1 VSVNFTNNYPLVGQF
16 CEIPPFPEDPT
27 ILSLY
32 RDMTRLCPKVI
43 WHTCRTLYRRGE
55 KFKLQLKKAGRVRKG
70 KSGTPSKSKVV
81 ILGGAAACAIAIAV
95 TATSINFGASQ
106 QEFTP
111 GSNLPAASGSN
122 VNSAATGS
130 PSEEPTEST
139 TDPANPDPNHSGVPS
154 GTGEEVQSPV
164 QVQFTDENF
173 ELLRSSPNDYVNSTV
188 EISGRVYEL
197 VDQSTGGYILITYRI
212 HNQAIDSEESR
223 AVAMFQQVRR
233 TGTIPPDVS
242 VDDCISIQGKVRGGI
257 GDTNSLGQP
266 IEIPI
271 IDLNSV
277 KEVECIDSAMPALQ
291 TITANL
297 SQSYA
302 GVVLTA
308 EKVQISDGH
317 LRIKIS
323 AQNIEVGDSVFVR
336 EKESQAEY
344 HGKIYPSLNLP
355 LFSVYKI
362 DSVVPANSEVS
373 GYLFFEPIEGFT
385 GDPIVFRIVVEKAGL
400 AESEKSTFILK
411 I

>member
-1 VSVNFTNNYPLVGQF
+1 
-16 CEIPPFPEDPT
+16 
-27 ILSLY
+27 
-32 RDMTRLCPKVI
+32 MMRLCPKVI
-43 WHTCRTLYRRGE
+43 WHTCRTLYRRRE
-55 KFKLQLKKAGRVRKG
+55 KFKLQLRKAGRVRKG
-70 KSGTPSKSKVV
+70 KSGTHSKSKVV
-81 ILGGAAACAIAIAV
+81 IVGSAAACALAIALI
-95 TATSINFGASQ
+95 ATSLNFGASQ

-111 GSNLPAASGSN
+111 GPNLPSASGSD
-122 VNSAATGS
+122 VNSAATGN
-130 PSEEPTEST
+130 PSVEPTEDA
-139 TDPANPDPNHSGVPS
+139 TDLVNLDPDYSGVPS
-154 GTGEEVQSPV
+154 GTGEEVQLPV
-164 QVQFTDENF
+164 QVQFTDDNF
-173 ELLRSSPNDYVNSTV
+173 ELLRSSPNEYVNSTA

-223 AVAMFQQVRR
+223 AVTMFQQVRR
-233 TGTIPPDVS
+233 TSTITPDVS
-242 VDDCISIQGKVRGGI
+242 VDDCILIQGKVRGGI
-257 GDTNSLGQP
+257 GDRNSLGQP

-277 KEVECIDSAMPALQ
+277 KEIECIDSAMPALQ
-291 TITANL
+291 TISANL

-317 LRIKIS
+317 MRIKIS
-323 AQNIEVGDSVFVR
+323 AQNIEVGDSVFIR

-344 HGKIYPSLNLP
+344 QGEIYPSLNLP

-362 DSVVPANSEVS
+362 DSVVPANSEVT

-385 GDPIVFRIVVEKAGL
+385 GEPIVFRIVVEKAGI

>member
-1 VSVNFTNNYPLVGQF
+1 
-16 CEIPPFPEDPT
+16 
-27 ILSLY
+27 
-32 RDMTRLCPKVI
+32 M
-43 WHTCRTLYRRGE
+43 
-55 KFKLQLKKAGRVRKG
+55 KKAGRVRDG
-70 KSGTPSKSKVV
+70 MSGTPSKSKVV
-81 ILGGAAACAIAIAV
+81 IVGGVAACALAIAV
-95 TATSINFGASQ
+95 IATYMNFGASP

-111 GSNLPAASGSN
+111 SPNVPSASGSN
-122 VNSAATGS
+122 VNSAAAVD
-130 PSEEPTEST
+130 PSVEPTEST
-139 TDPANPDPNHSGVPS
+139 TDPANLDPDYSGVHSGA
-154 GTGEEVQSPV
+154 GEEVQSPV
-164 QVQFTDENF
+164 QVHFTDDNF
-173 ELLRSSPNDYVNSTV
+173 ELLRSSPNDYVNSTA

-197 VDQSTGGYILITYRI
+197 VDQSSGGYILITYRI

-223 AVAMFQQVRR
+223 AVAMFQQVGR

-242 VDDCISIQGKVRGGI
+242 VDDCISIQGRVRGGI

-277 KEVECIDSAMPALQ
+277 KEVECIDSAMPAVQ
-291 TITANL
+291 TISANL

-323 AQNIEVGDSVFVR
+323 AKNIDVGDSVFIR
-336 EKESQAEY
+336 EKDSQAEY
-344 HGKIYPSLNLP
+344 QGKIYPSLNIP
-355 LFSVYKI
+355 IFSVYKI
-362 DSVVPANSEVS
+362 DSVVPANSEVT
-373 GYLFFEPIEGFT
+373 GYLFFEPIEEFT
-385 GDPIVFRIVVEKAGL
+385 GDPIVFRIVVEKAGI